1 MALAFAGALDVF
13 AAAAVF
19 LAEEALAL
27 VAVAGF
33 AVAFA
38 AGAVLAA
45 AFGLAAAAGFAVSL
59 AAGAFAFGAA
69 LPADAALLPDDF
81 VPVVAP
87 DLAGAFATAAFE
99 AVGLGSGLS
108 VAFAAGAFEEA
119 AFGLLAALA
128 GVVALGLAALVSVCF
143 AGAGAALGLAA
154 ALGFA
159 GDALPLP
166 VAPVLAGSWAVAV
179 ADGVGSSIA
188 FAAGAAF
195 FLLSLLTVTC
205 NLLSD
210 LLYGITDPRV
220 RLERGNR

>member
-1 MALAFAGALDVF
+1 M
-13 AAAAVF
+13 
-19 LAEEALAL
+19 
-27 VAVAGF
+27 
-33 AVAFA
+33 
-38 AGAVLAA
+38 
-45 AFGLAAAAGFAVSL
+45 

-143 AGAGAALGLAA
+143 AAAGAALGLAA

-166 VAPVLAGSWAVAV
+166 VAPVLAGSWAVAL

-195 FLLSLLTVTC
+195 GLLFFAVV
-205 NLLSD
+205 D
-210 LLYGITDPRV
+210 LLVVVLVVVLATSIL
-220 RLERGNR
+220 LERIGRYPGRDILQEPSLAGCVPLSPAPVRFASVLRPWPPFPQGIPPCGWETHWP